1 MQKMQII
8 STFLY
13 ISNELNIRLD
23 KANKANKDNNANKA
37 KK

>member
-13 ISNELNIRLD
+13 ISNELKIRLD

>member
-1 MQKMQII
+1 MQII

-13 ISNELNIRLD
+13 ISNELKIRLD